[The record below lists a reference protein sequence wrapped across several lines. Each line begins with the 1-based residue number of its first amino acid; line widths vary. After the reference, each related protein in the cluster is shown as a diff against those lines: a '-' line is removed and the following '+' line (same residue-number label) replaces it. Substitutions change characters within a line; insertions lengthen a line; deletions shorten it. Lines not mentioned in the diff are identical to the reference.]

1 MPAMFSGSD
10 RLHDFSLRVLTVIV
24 VVAMVASGV
33 LLLYRSLVPREHNVG
48 QPWSTVPVPPPA
60 PAPAVAA
67 PAPATAPEKVL
78 MSPEHVFRCD
88 SHGRVSFSDRACES
102 GAEQVMPMATPHPG
116 APAAAATPTP
126 ARH

>member
-33 LLLYRSLVPREHNVG
+33 LLLYRSLVPKEHSVG
-48 QPWSTVPVPPPA
+48 QPWSTIPVRPAA
-60 PAPAVAA
+60 PAPSVAA
-67 PAPATAPEKVL
+67 PAAATAPEKVL

-102 GAEQVMPMATPHPG
+102 GAEQVMPMASPRPGTPST
-116 APAAAATPTP
+116 TPTTP
-126 ARH
+126 